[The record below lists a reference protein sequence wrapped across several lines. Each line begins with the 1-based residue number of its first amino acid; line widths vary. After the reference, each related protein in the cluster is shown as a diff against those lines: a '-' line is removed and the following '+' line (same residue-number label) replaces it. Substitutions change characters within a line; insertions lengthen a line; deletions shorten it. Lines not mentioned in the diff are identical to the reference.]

1 MLSCVG
7 RDLYNKRMF
16 EPSNTS
22 FTFSRQSKTF
32 GPDLLIATLKVT
44 TTVNL
49 SNGANREDVQSQI
62 NEKNRQVYYGDCV
75 KSLAAAKN
83 FSIDTC
89 SSSESRKYLETA
101 FARVEQVALPGIPY
115 EATLEDVAR
124 GCRPI
129 TAMSGY
135 VAWLPLHSNFCSS
148 DIARAEDHLVWT
160 IRSYYFEEFLNQA
173 ISAQHCAMTFS
184 SAGYQ
189 LIGDKFQP
197 VFDSTRIKVPFQR
210 LNY

>member
-1 MLSCVG
+1 M
-7 RDLYNKRMF
+7 KR
-16 EPSNTS
+16 
-22 FTFSRQSKTF
+22 
-32 GPDLLIATLKVT
+32 I
-44 TTVNL
+44 
-49 SNGANREDVQSQI
+49 
-62 NEKNRQVYYGDCV
+62 VYYGDCL

-83 FSIDTC
+83 FSINTC
-89 SSSESRKYLETA
+89 SSSESRQYVETA
-101 FARVEQVALPGIPY
+101 FARVEQVALPKIPY
-115 EATLEDVAR
+115 EAALEDVAS
-124 GCRPI
+124 GCRAI

-135 VAWLPLHSNFCSS
+135 VAWLPLHSGFRSS

-173 ISAQHCAMTFS
+173 ISAQHDAMIFS
-184 SAGYQ
+184 AAGYQ